1 MPLRKNKNHLTS
13 TQDNIVF
20 GTQCETKFELK
31 TSEIRKGG
39 HRSEGVT
46 RPSRTAPVLVGRIR
60 QEIMYFKSDYSKWVN
75 NRPVSNKAA
84 G

>member
-1 MPLRKNKNHLTS
+1 MHHLYGLADAFSDLFLKS
-13 TQDNIVF
+13 TASVQY
-20 GTQCETKFELK
+20 
-31 TSEIRKGG
+31 SEIRKGV
-39 HRSEGVT
+39 HWSEGFT
-46 RPSRTAPVLVGRIR
+46 CPSRTAPVLVGRIR

>member
-1 MPLRKNKNHLTS
+1 MGWHLDLEIDLDTEI
-13 TQDNIVF
+13 DLDLNLDL
-20 GTQCETKFELK
+20 GL
-31 TSEIRKGG
+31 SEIRKGG